1 MKRENSTPLPPG
13 EVAAHAAGEGV
24 RAAAAPLMGF
34 HRLLHALSASLADS
48 LGTSPRGRGVAAL
61 FIATALVAGCNGRGA
76 DPPARKYV
84 TPSETLSLAELIAAL
99 NERSA
104 QIESLYLEGSLSS
117 GAGGFEARL
126 REGRDKPERFVN
138 GEITALYLAPDRLRL
153 RGNKDIAGLVFDLG
167 TDGERFWMHLPTEG
181 QLYYGTFAGLDPE
194 TARQLPIRPDRV
206 LEVLGVSPLDTDL
219 LETPAP
225 MLRYN
230 PDSDV
235 YMLTWAEPV
244 DGPPPRWNVV
254 KEVWYDRETLLP
266 RVVILFDG
274 GGDPVV
280 RAYLSEHQPI
290 GGEDGPKI
298 ASRYDLY
305 FLESGSRMWLDFG
318 ELNFRNP
325 QSPRHPQAASFKPP
339 DPGSVADT
347 VDLDRPIQRAAPSR
361 D

>member
-1 MKRENSTPLPPG
+1 
-13 EVAAHAAGEGV
+13 VAV
-24 RAAAAPLMGF
+24 
-34 HRLLHALSASLADS
+34 
-48 LGTSPRGRGVAAL
+48 L
-61 FIATALVAGCNGRGA
+61 FIAAALVTGCNGRGV
-76 DPPARKYV
+76 DPPGRKYV
-84 TPSETLSLAELIAAL
+84 SPSETLSLAELVAAL

-126 REGRDKPERFVN
+126 REGRDQPERFVN
-138 GEITALYLAPDRLRL
+138 GEITAMYLAPNRLRL

-194 TARQLPIRPDRV
+194 AARQLPIRPDRV
-206 LEVLGVSPLDTDL
+206 LEVLGVSPIDTDL
-219 LETPAP
+219 LAAPVP

-235 YMLTWAEPV
+235 YMLTWAEPL
-244 DGPPPRWNVV
+244 DGPPPRWSVV

-266 RVVILFDG
+266 RVVILFDE

-280 RAYLSEHQPI
+280 RAYLSQHQPI
-290 GGEDGPKI
+290 GGEDGPRI
-298 ASRYDLY
+298 ASYYDLY

-325 QSPRHPQAASFKPP
+325 ERPAFPSARNFTAPNPNVVPNP
-339 DPGSVADT
+339 
-347 VDLDRPIQRAAPSR
+347 VDLDRPIQRRGVPAQE
-361 D
+361 